1 MGEHSMAYVAFDT
14 SKLHNAVALA
24 EAGRA
29 GEVRYLGEFENTP
42 AATAKLVR
50 KLAAKHG
57 ALSCCYEAGP
67 TGYGLYRQLKQ
78 FGHDCI
84 VVAPSLIPRKPG
96 KRVKTNRLDALSL
109 VKQLRAG
116 ELTAVWVPDERH
128 EAVRELTRARG
139 AATLDLRAK
148 CQQVSSML
156 LRLGRHYPS
165 KTTWGKAHM
174 AWLAGQKLEHLEQRI
189 ALEERLVAVR
199 QAQERTERLEGAI
212 REAVPAWSLAPLVT
226 ALMALRGIDFIAAT
240 ALLAEF
246 GDLSRFRT
254 PRELMAWLG
263 LVPSE
268 FSTGENTRRG
278 PITKAGNRR
287 ARQLLIECGWSYR
300 HPPRVGADKLVRVA
314 AAPPVVRDIAWKA
327 QVRLTGRYRAL
338 CRAGKPDVVAITAV
352 ARELVGFI
360 WAIARAVA
368 ANAGAAAA
376 DAKATDTDNRSGGTR
391 SASNRSAISSRDGI
405 QGKPAHGTQATGRT
419 RTERRRTPGALP
431 HTAKPVG
438 AGDTVGATPPA
449 HTATQRQPGAA
460 LARGGRRDR
469 RLAGG
474 ICRMAASP
482 AGGNP

>member
-1 MGEHSMAYVAFDT
+1 
-14 SKLHNAVALA
+14 
-24 EAGRA
+24 
-29 GEVRYLGEFENTP
+29 
-42 AATAKLVR
+42 
-50 KLAAKHG
+50 
-57 ALSCCYEAGP
+57 
-67 TGYGLYRQLKQ
+67 
-78 FGHDCI
+78 
-84 VVAPSLIPRKPG
+84 
-96 KRVKTNRLDALSL
+96 
-109 VKQLRAG
+109 
-116 ELTAVWVPDERH
+116 
-128 EAVRELTRARG
+128 
-139 AATLDLRAK
+139 
-148 CQQVSSML
+148 ML

-174 AWLAGQKLEHLEQRI
+174 AWLAGQKLAHLEQRI

-199 QAQERTERLEGAI
+199 QAKERIERLERAI
-212 REAVPAWSLAPLVT
+212 GEAVPGWSLAPLVA

-246 GDLSRFRT
+246 GDLSRFRS
-254 PRELMAWLG
+254 PRELMAWIG

-268 FSTGENTRRG
+268 FSTGETTKRG

-287 ARQLLIECGWSYR
+287 ARQLLIECSWSYR
-300 HPPRVGADKLVRVA
+300 HPPRLGADKLVRVA
-314 AAPPVVRDIAWKA
+314 AAPPAVRDIAWKA

-338 CRAGKPDVVAITAV
+338 CRAGKPDVVAVTAV

-368 ANAGAAAA
+368 ANAAAAAA
-376 DAKATDTDNRSGGTR
+376 DAKATDADNGSGGTR
-391 SASNRSAISSRDGI
+391 SVSNRSAISSRDGI
-405 QGKPAHGTQATGRT
+405 QGKPTHGTQATGRT